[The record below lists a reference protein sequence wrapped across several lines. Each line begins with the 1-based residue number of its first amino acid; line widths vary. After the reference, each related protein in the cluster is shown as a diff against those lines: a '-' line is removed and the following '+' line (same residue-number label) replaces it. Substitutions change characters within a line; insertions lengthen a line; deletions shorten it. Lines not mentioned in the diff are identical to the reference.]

1 MTAQT
6 PAATQLTNDEFD
18 DLIDRINAHHQ
29 ATLAAIT
36 AGQPKPAP
44 FVLPEGFDGGS
55 NDDYTD
61 LPQDSIDAFATSR
74 ENNAGQANGQT
85 GHISGISEDYKNEQ
99 ISGDDFDSQ
108 IDAQKQ
114 ENISKFTDDQNATAD
129 KLKQSGHAHP
139 EKQNRIVQAFKDAGD
154 WIVNNLWGAVKD
166 FFDKLAKQIEQWWN
180 QVVSWFNGAVDSLKS
195 WWHGL
200 FG

>member
-6 PAATQLTNDEFD
+6 PAATQLTNDEFN

-29 ATLAAIT
+29 ETLAAIS

-74 ENNAGQANGQT
+74 ENNAAPVNGQA
-85 GHISGISEDYKNEQ
+85 GHIYSISEDCKN
-99 ISGDDFDSQ
+99 G
-108 IDAQKQ
+108 K
-114 ENISKFTDDQNATAD
+114 ISKDAFADQLDKQGKDNVRAFSDDQDATAE
-129 KLKQSGHAHP
+129 KLKASGHAHP
-139 EKQNRIVQAFKDAGD
+139 EKQNRIVQAFKDYGD
-154 WIVNNLWGAVKD
+154 WLVSKFWVAVD
-166 FFDKLAKQIEQWWN
+166 DLYIKLSDDIQQWWN
-180 QVVSWFNGAVDSLKS
+180 QVIECFGRAVDSLRT

>member
-29 ATLAAIT
+29 ETLAAIT

-55 NDDYTD
+55 NDYTD

-74 ENNAGQANGQT
+74 ENNAAHANGQT
-85 GHISGISEDYKNEQ
+85 GHISSISEDFKNQ
-99 ISGDDFDSQ
+99 KMSGDAFDDQ
-108 IDAQKQ
+108 IDKQKKD
-114 ENISKFTDDQNATAD
+114 NIDKFTDDQNATAD
-129 KLKQSGHAHP
+129 KLKASGHAHP
-139 EKQNRIVQAFKDAGD
+139 EKQNRIVQAFKDAGE

-166 FFDKLAKQIEQWWN
+166 FFDKLAAQIEQWWN
-180 QVVSWFNGAVDSLKS
+180 QVVNWFNGAVDSLKN

>member
-6 PAATQLTNDEFD
+6 SAATQLTNDEFD

-29 ATLAAIT
+29 ASLAALT
-36 AGQPKPAP
+36 AGGPKPAP
-44 FVLPEGFDGGS
+44 FVWPEGFDGGS

-74 ENNAGQANGQT
+74 QANSDQADGQT
-85 GHISGISEDYKNEQ
+85 DHIASISEDYKNEKL
-99 ISGDDFDSQ
+99 SGDAFDDL
-108 IDAQKQ
+108 IDKQKQ
-114 ENISKFTDDQNATAD
+114 DNIDKFTQDQNDTAN
-129 KLKQSGHAHP
+129 KLKASGHAHP
-139 EKQNRIVQAFKDAGD
+139 GKQSRIAQAFYDAGD

-166 FFDKLAKQIEQWWN
+166 FFTKLAEQIKEWWDS
-180 QVVSWFNGAVDSLKS
+180 VVSWFGKAVDSLKT
-195 WWHGL
+195 WWNSL